1 MDDFTR
7 IETFIKVAEVGSF
20 SAAARATNSS
30 ISSVARQVQSL
41 EEELG
46 IRLLN
51 RSTRSLSLTE
61 PGRLFY
67 ERVGAIAKDLSNAK
81 SEAKSFQD
89 SVKGVLRI
97 LLRVSTGTTIIVPAL
112 PTLLNQYPELSFD
125 ISLSDERLDLVANN
139 IDVAVWM
146 GHIPDSEIVARRLS
160 PSRRIVC
167 GSPAYFARQG
177 VPKSPEDL
185 EHHNCLLY
193 TARSYNDV
201 WGFAKDDLRREIKV
215 QGNLRSDNGSV
226 LLSAALAD
234 VGVIMVHEWM
244 VRLPM
249 TEGRIIKVLSDYC
262 VSPKAG
268 DAELYAVYPSSRGL
282 SRKVRIFIDFLVQLF
297 QGQEAFV
304 EAPDLSAATRKAV
317 GAAP

>member
-20 SAAARATNSS
+20 SAAARCTDSS

-61 PGRLFY
+61 PGRMFY
-67 ERVGAIAKDLSNAK
+67 DRACAIARDLSNAK
-81 SEAKSFQD
+81 SEATSFQD

-97 LLRVSTGTTIIVPAL
+97 LLRVSTGTTIVPAL
-112 PTLLNQYPELSFD
+112 PRLLAQYPELSFD
-125 ISLSDERLDLVANN
+125 ISLTDERLDLVANN

-146 GHIPDSEIVARRLS
+146 GHIPDAEIVARRLS
-160 PSRRIVC
+160 PSQRIVC
-167 GSPAYFARQG
+167 ASPKYFAQKG
-177 VPKSPEDL
+177 LPERPEEL
-185 EHHNCLLY
+185 EGHNCLLY
-193 TARSYNDV
+193 SARSYSNV
-201 WGFAKDDLRREIKV
+201 WGFAKNDDRQEIKV
-215 QGNLRSDNGSV
+215 RGNLRSDNGSV

-234 VGVIMVHEWM
+234 LGIIMVHEWM
-244 VRLPM
+244 VRTPL
-249 TEGRIIKVLSDYC
+249 TDGKLVRVLSDYS

-282 SRKVRIFIDFLVQLF
+282 SRKVRIFIDFLVELF
-297 QGQEAFV
+297 HGQDVQPEVAGLSSV
-304 EAPDLSAATRKAV
+304 APLNGPLR
-317 GAAP
+317 

>member
-81 SEAKSFQD
+81 SEATSFQD

-97 LLRVSTGTTIIVPAL
+97 LLRVSTGMTII
-112 PTLLNQYPELSFD
+112 
-125 ISLSDERLDLVANN
+125 
-139 IDVAVWM
+139 
-146 GHIPDSEIVARRLS
+146 IP
-160 PSRRIVC
+160 
-167 GSPAYFARQG
+167 
-177 VPKSPEDL
+177 
-185 EHHNCLLY
+185 
-193 TARSYNDV
+193 
-201 WGFAKDDLRREIKV
+201 
-215 QGNLRSDNGSV
+215 
-226 LLSAALAD
+226 
-234 VGVIMVHEWM
+234 
-244 VRLPM
+244 
-249 TEGRIIKVLSDYC
+249 
-262 VSPKAG
+262 
-268 DAELYAVYPSSRGL
+268 
-282 SRKVRIFIDFLVQLF
+282 
-297 QGQEAFV
+297 
-304 EAPDLSAATRKAV
+304 
-317 GAAP
+317 